1 MRSNFGG
8 EVKAPSVLVVALAIL
23 VLWTSRT
30 QAQVPADQLA
40 KPPAG
45 ARAFTIL
52 SSSGTNGKATIWTS
66 GDGARISRES
76 ILLRGQVWELDQTV
90 KLGGDGMPSSVVV
103 RGATPEGDAA
113 ETFEIHEGVASW
125 KSPVDAGTHRYTSA
139 AFYVPEGGTS
149 TGSTQL
155 LIETLL
161 ASPDKS
167 IALLPG
173 GRARAE
179 HLTDVGV
186 GEGALKKTV
195 TAWAIK
201 GLSPSPVPVWTT
213 EDGKFFGSVGGLSTL
228 PVGYESYLKI
238 LDKAQDDALAARSPA
253 LVKALL
259 KTPDGAV
266 AFAHVRAF
274 VDGTHFE
281 EDQTVV
287 VSKG

>member
-103 RGATPEGDAA
+103 RGVTPEGDAA
-113 ETFEIHEGVASW
+113 ETFEIHEA
-125 KSPVDAGTHRYTSA
+125 
-139 AFYVPEGGTS
+139 
-149 TGSTQL
+149 
-155 LIETLL
+155 
-161 ASPDKS
+161 
-167 IALLPG
+167 
-173 GRARAE
+173 
-179 HLTDVGV
+179 
-186 GEGALKKTV
+186 
-195 TAWAIK
+195 
-201 GLSPSPVPVWTT
+201 
-213 EDGKFFGSVGGLSTL
+213 
-228 PVGYESYLKI
+228 
-238 LDKAQDDALAARSPA
+238 
-253 LVKALL
+253 
-259 KTPDGAV
+259 
-266 AFAHVRAF
+266 
-274 VDGTHFE
+274 
-281 EDQTVV
+281 
-287 VSKG
+287 

>member
-1 MRSNFGG
+1 M
-8 EVKAPSVLVVALAIL
+8 
-23 VLWTSRT
+23 
-30 QAQVPADQLA
+30 
-40 KPPAG
+40 
-45 ARAFTIL
+45 
-52 SSSGTNGKATIWTS
+52 
-66 GDGARISRES
+66 
-76 ILLRGQVWELDQTV
+76 
-90 KLGGDGMPSSVVV
+90 
-103 RGATPEGDAA
+103 
-113 ETFEIHEGVASW
+113 
-125 KSPVDAGTHRYTSA
+125 
-139 AFYVPEGGTS
+139 
-149 TGSTQL
+149 
-155 LIETLL
+155 
-161 ASPDKS
+161 
-167 IALLPG
+167 
-173 GRARAE
+173 
-179 HLTDVGV
+179 V

-259 KTPDGAV
+259 KTTDGAV

-287 VSKG
+287 VSKGLITQVGPSSSIVAPAGAMVIDGKGKTLVPGLWDSHMHVPDDSAGLFCWLSASPRRVTPAITTR